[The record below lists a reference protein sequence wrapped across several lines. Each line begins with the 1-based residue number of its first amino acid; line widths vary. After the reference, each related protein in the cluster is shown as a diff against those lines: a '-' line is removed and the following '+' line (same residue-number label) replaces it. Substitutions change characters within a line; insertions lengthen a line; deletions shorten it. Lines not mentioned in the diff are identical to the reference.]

1 MADQQD
7 SGRKLDARIQ
17 VEIAGRT
24 YTLRGNRDPGAVR
37 ELAGFVDERMREISN
52 RTNTADTTRVAI
64 LAALNIADEL
74 FKDRAAGPQ
83 GTRRRPLSC
92 AHKTRDAELCRI
104 LDAALAV

>member
-1 MADQQD
+1 MADEQD
-7 SGRKLDARIQ
+7 SGTADARIQ

-24 YTLRGNRDPGAVR
+24 YTLRGNRDATAVR
-37 ELAGFVDERMREISN
+37 ELAAFVDERMREIAT

-74 FKDRAAGPQ
+74 FKDRRAGTP
-83 GTRRRPLSC
+83 GGGRRRPMPC
-92 AHKTRDAELCRI
+92 AHKARDEDLCRI

>member
-1 MADQQD
+1 MADEQD
-7 SGRKLDARIQ
+7 SGTPDARIQ

-24 YTLRGNRDPGAVR
+24 YTLRGNRDATAVR
-37 ELAGFVDERMREISN
+37 ELAAFVDERMREIAT

-74 FKDRAAGPQ
+74 FKDRSAG
-83 GTRRRPLSC
+83 GGRRRPLPC
-92 AHKTRDAELCRI
+92 AHKVRDEELCRI

>member
-1 MADQQD
+1 MADEQD
-7 SGRKLDARIQ
+7 SRGKIDARIQ

-24 YTLRGNRDPGAVR
+24 YTLRGNRDAAAVR
-37 ELAGFVDERMREISN
+37 ELAGFVDERMREISA

-74 FKDRAAGPQ
+74 FKDRAAGPRSARQ
-83 GTRRRPLSC
+83 RPLPC
-92 AHKTRDAELCRI
+92 AHKARDTELCRI

>member
-1 MADQQD
+1 MADEQE
-7 SGRKLDARIQ
+7 SGTADARIQ

-24 YTLRGNRDPGAVR
+24 YTLRGNRDATAVR
-37 ELAGFVDERMREISN
+37 ELAGFVDERMREIAT

-74 FKDRAAGPQ
+74 FKDRRAATGGGRQ
-83 GTRRRPLSC
+83 RPLSC
-92 AHKTRDAELCRI
+92 GHKARDEELCRI